1 MWLGM
6 HASYSSGIYK
16 IEMNKKNQIITENK
30 YNTDFAGALLLF
42 TSLGCFKETSWLG
55 HDEQSLYRQ
64 SFLRHKSASLSPFLS
79 LLKLSWLMWYFG
91 RARASVATSG

>member
-30 YNTDFAGALLLF
+30 YNTGFCWGFAF
-42 TSLGCFKETSWLG
+42 VYFLGVF
-55 HDEQSLYRQ
+55 
-64 SFLRHKSASLSPFLS
+64 
-79 LLKLSWLMWYFG
+79 
-91 RARASVATSG
+91 